1 MSEIQNKPI
10 VILVLDDHAL
20 FREGVARLLQAEPGF
35 EVVPAGTIDEAL
47 ATLRRKRFDIVLL
60 DFDLGADDGT
70 NFLRLARQQGF
81 DGKALV
87 VTAGVFQE
95 EAAALLQAGVSGI
108 VMKHESATS
117 LGEGIRNVMA
127 GKVWFSEDMLQ
138 RAMEVKAKR
147 LRPPAAPQFTHRER
161 QVLSGVYQGLANKEI
176 AANLAVTESAV
187 KGILQQLF
195 AKTGTHSRSQLV
207 RLTLERYRDQI

>member
-1 MSEIQNKPI
+1 MPEVQSKTI

-20 FREGVARLLQAEPGF
+20 FREGVARLLQSQPDF
-35 EVVPAGTIDEAL
+35 EVVPCGTIEDGL
-47 ATLRRKRFDIVLL
+47 ATLRQKQVDVVLL
-60 DFDLGADDGT
+60 DFDLGAHDGT
-70 NFLRLARQQGF
+70 HFLRAARQQGF
-81 DGKALV
+81 DGKVLV
-87 VTAGVFQE
+87 VTAGVFPE
-95 EAAALLQAGVSGI
+95 EAARLLQAGVSGI

-127 GKVWFSEDMLQ
+127 GKVWFNEHMLQ
-138 RAMEVKAKR
+138 RAMEVKPKR
-147 LRPPAAPQFTHRER
+147 LRAPAAPQFTHRER

-176 AANLAVTESAV
+176 AANLGVTESAV

-195 AKTGTHSRSQLV
+195 SKTGTHSRSQLV